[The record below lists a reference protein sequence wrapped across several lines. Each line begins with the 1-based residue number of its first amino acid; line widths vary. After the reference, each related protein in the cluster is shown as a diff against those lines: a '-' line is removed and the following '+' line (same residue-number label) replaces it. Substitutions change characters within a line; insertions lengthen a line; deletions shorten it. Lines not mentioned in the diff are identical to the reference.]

1 MKRANGIQVSAP
13 GWWILSLH
21 RVRSTVGPSS
31 ALASYCSI
39 HSTPRRTVVRISQ
52 LSQEHCA
59 APPSRLTRRVAGSP
73 PPPRLGREPCKVSW
87 ELPRAASTG
96 EVPAG
101 VRSAQQVSIA
111 TPPWPLLPHCFHCDT
126 TTTTMSEAAPRLTSS
141 TWSLAMQ
148 RHVSA
153 T

>member
-1 MKRANGIQVSAP
+1 MESRIPLLDG
-13 GWWILSLH
+13 GSLPCT
-21 RVRSTVGPSS
+21 TVGPRSV
-31 ALASYCSI
+31 LASHCSI
-39 HSTPRRTVVRISQ
+39 HSTPRRPVVRISQ

-59 APPSRLTRRVAGSP
+59 APSRLIQRMPGSP

-126 TTTTMSEAAPRLTSS
+126 TTTTTTMSEAAPRLTSS
-141 TWSLAMQ
+141 VWSLAMQ

-153 T
+153 M